1 MTTESFITK
10 TPENTS
16 LLQATKYTFT
26 VPNLPF
32 AKYFC
37 QSVVMPGVATGAV
50 PVSNPF
56 SDVFRHGVKLTYDEL
71 RITFIVDE
79 DLRVWQETYN
89 WLRSVALPTSFKEY
103 AKYTNKDNPIY
114 FDGILTIN
122 TNANLPNVRFKFKDC
137 HPTNLSGIT
146 FNTADSADN
155 TITAELGIRYDY
167 FEIERL

>member
-10 TPENTS
+10 TPDNTS

-37 QSVVMPGVATGAV
+37 QVVTMPGVSTGAIA
-50 PVSNPF
+50 VSNPF
-56 SDVFRHGVKLTYDEL
+56 SDTFRHGVKLTYDEL
-71 RITFIVDE
+71 RMTFIVDE

-89 WLRSVALPTSFKEY
+89 WLRSVALPTKFQEY
-103 AKYTNKDNPIY
+103 AKYYDSKNPIY
-114 FDGILTIN
+114 YDGILTVN
-122 TNANLPNVRFKFKDC
+122 TNANLPNIRFKFNNC
-137 HPTNLSGIT
+137 HPTSLSGIT
-146 FNTADSADN
+146 FSSSDSADN
-155 TITAELGIRYDY
+155 IITAELGIRYDY

>member
-1 MTTESFITK
+1 MTTETFITR

-37 QSVVMPGVATGAV
+37 QSVTMPGVATGAV

-56 SDVFRHGVKLTYDEL
+56 SDVFRHGVKLSYEEL
-71 RITFIVDE
+71 SITFIVDE
-79 DLRVWQETYN
+79 DLRVWEETYN
-89 WLRSVALPTSFKEY
+89 WLRGVALPTKFQEY
-103 AKYTNKDNPIY
+103 VKHYDSRNPIY
-114 FDGILTIN
+114 YDGILTVN

-146 FNTADSADN
+146 FNTSDSADN
-155 TITAELGIRYDY
+155 TITAELRIRYDY

>member
-37 QSVVMPGVATGAV
+37 QSVVMPGVSTGAV
-50 PVSNPF
+50 PVSSPF
-56 SDVFRHGVKLTYDEL
+56 SDTFRHGVKLTYEEL

-79 DLRVWQETYN
+79 DLRAWQETYN
-89 WLRSVALPTSFKEY
+89 WLRGVARPTKHEEY
-103 AKYTNKDNPIY
+103 IKHFDSKASIY
-114 FDGILTIN
+114 YDGILTIN
-122 TNANLPNVRFKFKDC
+122 TNSNLPNVRFKFKDC
-137 HPTNLSGIT
+137 HPVSLSGIT

-155 TITAELGIRYDY
+155 TITADLGIRYDY
-167 FEIERL
+167 FDIERL

>member
-1 MTTESFITK
+1 MTTESFITR

-37 QSVVMPGVATGAV
+37 QSVTMPGVATGAV

-56 SDVFRHGVKLTYDEL
+56 SDTFRHGVKLTYDEL

-79 DLRVWQETYN
+79 DLRVWEETFN
-89 WLRSVALPTSFKEY
+89 WLRSVALPTKFQEY
-103 AKYTNKDNPIY
+103 AKHYNMNTPIY
-114 FDGILTIN
+114 YDGILTIN
-122 TNANLPNVRFKFKDC
+122 TNSNLPNIRFKFTAC
-137 HPTNLSGIT
+137 HPTSLSGIT

>member
-1 MTTESFITK
+1 MTTESFITR

-37 QSVVMPGVATGAV
+37 QSVTMPGVATGAV
-50 PVSNPF
+50 GVSNPF
-56 SDVFRHGVKLTYDEL
+56 SDIYRHGTKLTYDEL
-71 RITFIVDE
+71 RISFIVDE

-89 WLRSVALPTSFKEY
+89 WLRSVAFPTKFQEY
-103 AKYTNKDNPIY
+103 AKHYNKDNPIY
-114 FDGILTIN
+114 YDGILTIN
-122 TNANLPNVRFKFKDC
+122 TNANLPNIRFKFTAC
-137 HPTNLSGIT
+137 HPVSLSGIT

>member
-1 MTTESFITK
+1 MSTESFITR

-56 SDVFRHGVKLTYDEL
+56 SDTFRHGVKLTYDEL

-79 DLRVWQETYN
+79 DLRVWEETYN
-89 WLRSVALPTSFKEY
+89 WLRSVAFPTTFKEY
-103 AKYTNKDNPIY
+103 AKYRNADNPIY
-114 FDGILTIN
+114 FYGILTIN
-122 TNANLPNVRFKFKDC
+122 TNANNPNIRIKFFNC
-137 HPTNLSGIT
+137 HPTSLGAIQ
-146 FNTADSADN
+146 FNTATNADN
-155 TITAELGIRYDY
+155 IPTADINFRYDS
-167 FEIERL
+167 FEFERL